1 LAKSARNGQA
11 LPIDDC
17 RWSIEELVWQLPP
30 LSISNRQ
37 STIGNARQGT
47 KAIVC
52 EEKTLALRGD

>member
-1 LAKSARNGQA
+1 